1 MKTNEI
7 NTKKVEKAVAA
18 ALRAAEKA
26 ARTLIASRRNLTPAE
41 KDTAELA
48 VHCVANWGLTELVD
62 IVGEAADKVAEID

>member
-26 ARTLIASRRNLTPAE
+26 ARTFIAIRPNLTRTE

-48 VHCVANWGLTELVD
+48 VHCVVNWGLTELVD

>member
-1 MKTNEI
+1 MKDNKI
-7 NTKKVEKAVAA
+7 DTKKVEKAVAG

-26 ARTLIASRRNLTPAE
+26 ARNVIASRRNLTRTE
-41 KDTAELA
+41 KVTAELA